1 MDVAGLL
8 TQASQA
14 AGFRAR
20 AGLCQRP
27 PLELG
32 ELRRARAREAGTGEA
47 AVLLFDEDRPW
58 PKVLRE
64 AVGTSMSSPT

>member
-20 AGLCQRP
+20 AGLWQRP
-27 PLELG
+27 PLEPG
-32 ELRRARAREAGTGEA
+32 ELRRARAREAGTGQA
-47 AVLLFDEDRPW
+47 TVLVYDEDRPW

-64 AVGTSMSSPT
+64 VVGTSMSLPT